1 MNVPKQ
7 KKPSEVVS
15 EFLDAMRGYN
25 VSFTYSQD
33 RQKKL
38 EAEINDI
45 EHRLELEDMSY
56 HERAKLAATLADRL
70 RERRYEKDNCENLA
84 PIVKA
89 FKDANQ
95 LRGMENALGEAR
107 KVENRLKNR
116 VYKFKAKTA
125 IIENGKIK
133 EASP

>member
-1 MNVPKQ
+1 MSAPK
-7 KKPSEVVS
+7 KKMPSEAVS
-15 EFLDAMRGYN
+15 DFLETMREYN
-25 VSFTYSQD
+25 ISFAYSQD

-56 HERAKLAATLADRL
+56 HDRAKLAATLTDKL

-84 PIVKA
+84 PLVKA
-89 FKDANQ
+89 WKDANQ

-125 IIENGKIK
+125 IIENGTVK